1 MLGSYREV
9 MWPRLVANKIL
20 RKSVGSNNFVADFPP
35 DTEQKFLEASGL
47 VDERASF
54 TSKSILLEQH
64 KTTHLNTK
72 EESGS
77 QYLNQVFVS
86 TWNVGGIVP
95 DDGFDM
101 EDLLE
106 THQTPCDIY
115 VLGFQEVVPLRAS
128 NVLGSDNNKVSTK
141 WNSLIR
147 EALNKE
153 AKPHG
158 DKDLSESKGI
168 NGISQDF
175 RCIISKQ
182 MVGIL
187 ITVWVRGDLWP
198 YIRHPNVSCVGC
210 GIMGCLGNKGSVSVR
225 FQLHETTFCFV
236 CSHLASGGRGR
247 DERQRNSDVNEIL
260 ARSSFPRGSS
270 LDLPKKILDHDRV
283 IFLGDLNYRISLPE
297 EKTRLLVESKEW
309 NILLENDQLRMEIL
323 NGQIFRGWQEGI
335 VKFAPTYK
343 YVPNSDLYYG
353 CITYK
358 KDEKKRAPAWC
369 DRIIWYGN
377 GLKQHEYTRGETK
390 ISDHRPVKAIFT
402 TEITVIRR
410 GKKIRNFFFSDRF
423 EDRINGYSSIDSKD
437 YSWIST

>member
-35 DTEQKFLEASGL
+35 DTDQKLLEASGL
-47 VDERASF
+47 VDGRPSF
-54 TSKSILLEQH
+54 TSKSILLNQH
-64 KTTHLNTK
+64 KTTHLNYK
-72 EESGS
+72 
-77 QYLNQVFVS
+77 
-86 TWNVGGIVP
+86 
-95 DDGFDM
+95 
-101 EDLLE
+101 
-106 THQTPCDIY
+106 
-115 VLGFQEVVPLRAS
+115 FQEIVPLRAS
-128 NVLGSDNNKVSTK
+128 NVLGSENNKVSAK

-147 EALNKE
+147 ETLNKGV
-153 AKPHG
+153 AVPHR

-168 NGISQDF
+168 NGISQYF

-187 ITVWVRGDLWP
+187 ITVWARGDLWP
-198 YIRHPNVSCVGC
+198 YIRHPSVSCVGC

-225 FQLHETTFCFV
+225 FQLHETSFCFV
-236 CSHLASGGRGR
+236 CSHLASGGRDR
-247 DERQRNSDVNEIL
+247 DGRQRNSDVNEIL
-260 ARSSFPRGSS
+260 TRSSFPRGSSS

-309 NILLENDQLRMEIL
+309 ITLLENDQLRMEIL

-343 YVPNSDLYYG
+343 YIPNSDIYYG
-353 CITYK
+353 CIAHK

-402 TEITVIRR
+402 AEITVLRR
-410 GKKIRNFFFSDRF
+410 GKNIRNFFFSDRF
-423 EDRINGYSSIDSKD
+423 EDRVDGYNEIDSKD

>member
-35 DTEQKFLEASGL
+35 DTDQKLLEASGL
-47 VDERASF
+47 VDERPSF
-54 TSKSILLEQH
+54 TSKSILLNQH
-64 KTTHLNTK
+64 KSTHFNYK
-72 EESGS
+72 
-77 QYLNQVFVS
+77 VFVS
-86 TWNVGGIVP
+86 TWNVGGIAP
-95 DDGFDM
+95 GDGLDM

-106 THQTPCDIY
+106 TNKTPCDIY
-115 VLGFQEVVPLRAS
+115 VLGFQEIVPLRAS
-128 NVLGSDNNKVSTK
+128 NVLGSENNKVSAK

-147 EALNKE
+147 ETLNKGV
-153 AKPHG
+153 AVPHR

-168 NGISQDF
+168 NGISQYF

-187 ITVWVRGDLWP
+187 ITVWARGDLWP
-198 YIRHPNVSCVGC
+198 YIRHPSVSCVGC

-225 FQLHETTFCFV
+225 FQLHETSFCFV
-236 CSHLASGGRGR
+236 CSHLASGGRDR
-247 DERQRNSDVNEIL
+247 DGRQRNSNVNEIL
-260 ARSSFPRGSS
+260 TRSSFPRGSSS

-309 NILLENDQLRMEIL
+309 ITLLENDQLRMEIL

-343 YVPNSDLYYG
+343 YIPNSDIYYG
-353 CITYK
+353 CIAHK

-402 TEITVIRR
+402 AEITVLRR
-410 GKKIRNFFFSDRF
+410 GKNIRNFFFSDRF
-423 EDRINGYSSIDSKD
+423 EDRVDGYNEIDSKD

>member
-35 DTEQKFLEASGL
+35 DTDQKLLEASGL
-47 VDERASF
+47 LDERPSF

-64 KTTHLNTK
+64 KTTHLNYK
-72 EESGS
+72 
-77 QYLNQVFVS
+77 VFAS

-95 DDGFDM
+95 DDGLDM
-101 EDLLE
+101 DDLLE
-106 THQTPCDIY
+106 THKTPCDIY

-128 NVLGSDNNKVSTK
+128 NVLGPDNNKVSAK

-147 EALNKE
+147 ETLNKGVAE
-153 AKPHG
+153 PHR
-158 DKDLSESKGI
+158 DKDVSESKGT
-168 NGISQDF
+168 NSISQDF

-198 YIRHPNVSCVGC
+198 YIRHPSVSCVGC

-236 CSHLASGGRGR
+236 CCHLASGGRDR

-297 EKTRLLVESKEW
+297 EKTRLLVKSKEW
-309 NILLENDQLRMEIL
+309 NILLENDQ
-323 NGQIFRGWQEGI
+323 IFRGWQEGI
-335 VKFAPTYK
+335 VMFAPTYK
-343 YVPNSDLYYG
+343 YIPNSDLYYG
-353 CITYK
+353 CITYQ

-369 DRIIWYGN
+369 DRIIWYGS
-377 GLKQHEYTRGETK
+377 GLKQHEYARGETK

-402 TEITVIRR
+402 AEVTVIRH
-410 GKKIRNFFFSDRF
+410 GKKIRNLFFSDRF
-423 EDRINGYSSIDSKD
+423 EETIDVDAKD